1 MKAYEFPTKLT
12 SDGKLELP
20 DKLLKLLPDN
30 QIIRVIILI
39 SEPTDM
45 EEQSAWSRL
54 TAEQFLAGYSEADSV
69 YDKI

>member
-20 DKLLKLLPDN
+20 DKLLELLPDN

>member
-30 QIIRVIILI
+30 QIIRIIILI

-45 EEQSAWSRL
+45 EEQSAWPHL